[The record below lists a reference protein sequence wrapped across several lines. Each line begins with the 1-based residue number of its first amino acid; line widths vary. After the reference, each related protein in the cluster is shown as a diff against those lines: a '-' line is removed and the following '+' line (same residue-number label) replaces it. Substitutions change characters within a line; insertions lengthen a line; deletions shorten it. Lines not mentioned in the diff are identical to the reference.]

1 MQVALTITDPGAFTA
16 PWTAVVPL
24 DLQVDTE
31 MLETVCETSS
41 EGWVGSLS
49 DARATAVSAAA
60 DVLARYVGVYSG
72 MWGPNPR
79 TVRVRLDDNVL
90 RVNGIYDQDV
100 ELIPQSSVLFA
111 GSDGLMYE
119 FLGADGGRAT
129 HVIERHVSGDYT
141 LKRQDSAEPAAQWMV
156 PRTPWGDPD
165 LEGIWPSTRALGIP
179 LERSSELGTRN
190 TLTDEEF
197 AARVALATQQ
207 QQLDEQPFDASVP
220 TTTVAQAQAVVST
233 EAVAPELEAR
243 FNGQLTAPT
252 PVGPPPHYESG
263 TPSRQASLI
272 VDPPDGRLP
281 PLTSEGARRWEAL
294 RSAPPSSADDPFRG
308 PGLTYQS
315 RCISRGVV
323 GSVLPNVTDSGN
335 QLVQAPGYVVIRH
348 EMIHEARVI
357 PLDGRPHIARG
368 LSQDMGDSRGR
379 WDGDTLVVET
389 TNFKERSVYRNANPA
404 TLKVVERLVRVSP
417 TQVRWTVTLDDPST
431 WTRPWT
437 FSLPLTADDQPMP
450 AYECHEGNYGLKNI
464 LSAARAE
471 EREAAR
477 TGRPVGTRNEG
488 PSNES
493 GAPAEGR

>member
-100 ELIPQSSVLFA
+100 ELLPQSSVLFA

-357 PLDGRPHIARG
+357 PLDGRPPLAPSIR
-368 LSQDMGDSRGR
+368 QYMGDSRGR
-379 WDGDTLVVET
+379 WEGATLVIET
-389 TNFKERSVYRNANPA
+389 RNLTDRLGTSINGRGVPHSAEA
-404 TLKVVERLVRVSP
+404 LMVERLTRISP
-417 TQVRWTVTLDDPST
+417 DALRYRLTVDDPRT
-431 WTRPWT
+431 WVHPWT
-437 FSLPLTADDQPMP
+437 IELVLRRDESHVMLEYA
-450 AYECHEGNYGLKNI
+450 CHEGNYAMRNI
-464 LSAARAE
+464 LSAAR
-471 EREAAR
+471 
-477 TGRPVGTRNEG
+477 TGR
-488 PSNES
+488 
-493 GAPAEGR
+493 